1 MCCRAQLHVLANRDR
16 DQKVDGVAI
25 AIIPE
30 PLDNEALRHGPDDV
44 AGIKPGRQGPGDL
57 GGEPGIAGIAPV
69 SVPARRYIEMQVD
82 PQRRPWG
89 DRGEFGYEPR
99 RHGMRVGGGPGRCRQ
114 PGRQRNRENGS
125 EPNRL
130 SRQIPETETCH
141 YRQDHSRNCGIPAA
155 GAGRNGRER
164 RGALSF
170 VGTRSGRGP
179 WQVRAP
185 WPSISAAPA

>member
-99 RHGMRVGGGPGRCRQ
+99 RPGMRVGGRPGRWR
-114 PGRQRNRENGS
+114 PRRWRPRSMPLPRRLGS
-125 EPNRL
+125 STAP
-130 SRQIPETETCH
+130 
-141 YRQDHSRNCGIPAA
+141 
-155 GAGRNGRER
+155 
-164 RGALSF
+164 
-170 VGTRSGRGP
+170 RSGF
-179 WQVRAP
+179 RA
-185 WPSISAAPA
+185 WCATGGC